1 MSTTNLDFSDFD
13 DLFAD
18 TPMPAQNTEEQKIA
32 QEKNVKVTPAKVV
45 DESIQITNLNAP
57 INPSLLQSAQA
68 KMAQIGV
75 EMNQAFVEREELIK
89 LMQLAVT
96 TGTNLLM
103 LGPPG
108 TAKSN
113 ITYDLCGRIENANY
127 FQWMLNKTSD
137 PSEILGP
144 FSVKAMEN
152 DRFLRIT
159 TGKLPEAHIAFMD
172 EVFKSNA
179 PTLNALLTIMNEHIF
194 YNDGK
199 ANDIPLISMFAA
211 SNEPPEDE
219 SLDALYDRFIFRM
232 NVQYVHDAAN
242 KKRMHSNYV
251 DNRAGL
257 LGLAGKT
264 TITLEELQALQ
275 TASKAVKVPKDIINK
290 FIRLISDLD
299 RQAIHVSDRRQNE
312 CFKVMQGSAVLR
324 GSNTVGLDDFRS
336 LIYVLW
342 EKEEHIPIIES
353 TILKM
358 VNPYDD
364 RFRELKDNFNQ
375 VKNDIEGITD
385 ATLKSKKSIESKG
398 VIEKIVGKVN
408 KLINE
413 ATKGGK
419 DTTEFTAF
427 RDEMIKYNQN
437 LIANALGGNFGG
449 FGADPFATVGNLN
462 NNVSQQGALDNLS
475 KSVVTTTI

>member
-1 MSTTNLDFSDFD
+1 MANLDFSDLD
-13 DLFAD
+13 DLFGTSAQAAPA
-18 TPMPAQNTEEQKIA
+18 TNTAKVGAPTATAEPAQAPVAAPTEQI
-32 QEKNVKVTPAKVV
+32 
-45 DESIQITNLNAP
+45 SITQVNAP
-57 INPSLLQSAQA
+57 IDPAMLQNAQA
-68 KMAQIGV
+68 KMARIAV
-75 EMNQAFVEREELIK
+75 EMNNMFVERDDLIK
-89 LMQLAVT
+89 LMMLAVT

-108 TAKSN
+108 TAKSA
-113 ITYDLCGRIENANY
+113 ITYELCGRVENANY

-152 DRFLRIT
+152 DHFMRMT
-159 TGKLPEAHIAFMD
+159 SGKLPEAHIAFMD

-199 ANDIPLISMFAA
+199 PQDVPLITMIGA

-219 SLDALYDRFIFRM
+219 SLDAMYDRFIFRM
-232 NVQYVHDAAN
+232 NVAYVKDAGN
-242 KKRMHSNYV
+242 KKRMHANYI

-264 TITLEELQALQ
+264 TITLDELLCLQ
-275 TASKAVKVPKDIINK
+275 KAAQSVKVPKDVINK

-312 CFKVMQGSAVLR
+312 CFKVMQGSAILR
-324 GSNTVGLDDFRS
+324 GSNVVGLDDFKS

-342 EKEEHIPIIES
+342 EKEEHIPLIES

-364 RFRELKDNFNQ
+364 RFKELKENFAQ
-375 VKNDIEGITD
+375 VKSDIESITD
-385 ATLKSKKSIESKG
+385 ATQKSKKAIESKG
-398 VIEKIVGKVN
+398 VIEKIVSKTN

-413 ATKGGK
+413 ASKNGK
-419 DTTEFTAF
+419 DITDFNQF
-427 RDEMIKYNQN
+427 RDDMVAYNQQ
-437 LIANALGGNFGG
+437 LIATALGTTFGG
-449 FGADPFATVGNLN
+449 LGSNPFDV
-462 NNVSQQGALDNLS
+462 
-475 KSVVTTTI
+475 

>member
-1 MSTTNLDFSDFD
+1 MAKLDLSEFDGLFD
-13 DLFAD
+13 DIMDEA
-18 TPMPAQNTEEQKIA
+18 AK
-32 QEKNVKVTPAKVV
+32 QETTPASTPTPAATPVASPV
-45 DESIQITNLNAP
+45 QETVGIQIENINAP
-57 INPSLLQSAQA
+57 LNPATLQSAQA
-68 KMAQIGV
+68 KMQQIFV
-75 EMNQAFVEREELIK
+75 EMNNLFVERDELVKIM
-89 LMQLAVT
+89 LLAIT

-108 TAKSN
+108 TAKSA
-113 ITYDLCGRIENANY
+113 ITYELCERVENANY

-137 PSEILGP
+137 PSEVFGP

-152 DRFLRIT
+152 DKFLRIT

-199 ANDIPLISMFAA
+199 PQPVPLISMFGA

-219 SLDALYDRFIFRM
+219 TLDAMYDRFIFRM

-257 LGLAGKT
+257 LGLVNKT
-264 TITLEELQALQ
+264 TITLTELQTLQ
-275 TASKAVKVPKDIINK
+275 QATLSVKVPKDIINK
-290 FIRLISDLD
+290 FIRLINDLE
-299 RQAIHVSDRRQNE
+299 RQAIHISDRRQNE
-312 CFKVMQGSAVLR
+312 CFKIMQGSAVLAGR
-324 GSNTVGLDDFRS
+324 NVVGLDDFKS

-353 TILKM
+353 AILKM

-364 RFRELKDNFNQ
+364 RFKELKENFNQ
-375 VKNDIEGITD
+375 VKTDIDGITD
-385 ATLKSKKSIESKG
+385 SSQKSKKAIESKG
-398 VIEKIVGKVN
+398 VIEKIVGKTN

-413 ATKGGK
+413 ATKNGK
-419 DTTEFTAF
+419 DVQEFTEF
-427 RDEMIKYNQN
+427 RDMMIQYNQQ
-437 LIANALGGNFGG
+437 LISSALGATFGG
-449 FGADPFATVGNLN
+449 FGMDDDNDPFA
-462 NNVSQQGALDNLS
+462 
-475 KSVVTTTI
+475 

>member
-1 MSTTNLDFSDFD
+1 MSNTALDLSEFG
-13 DLFAD
+13 DLFKDMDDSPSVEA
-18 TPMPAQNTEEQKIA
+18 TIA
-32 QEKNVKVTPAKVV
+32 SEKNVTATPVQTEETEGIV
-45 DESIQITNLNAP
+45 IENINAP
-57 INPSLLQSAQA
+57 INPALVQSAQV
-68 KMAQIGV
+68 KMQQIFV
-75 EMNQAFVEREELIK
+75 EMNNLFVERDELVK
-89 LMQLAVT
+89 LMQLAIT

-108 TAKSN
+108 TAKSA
-113 ITYDLCGRIENANY
+113 ITYELCGRIENANY

-137 PSEILGP
+137 PSEILGS

-152 DRFLRIT
+152 DKFMRIT

-199 ANDIPLISMFAA
+199 AQDVPLISMFGA

-219 SLDALYDRFIFRM
+219 SLDAMYDRFIFRM

-242 KKRMHSNYV
+242 KKRMHSNYI

-257 LGLAGKT
+257 LGMTAKT
-264 TITLEELQALQ
+264 TISLAELQALQ
-275 TASKAVKVPKDIINK
+275 AAAKMVKVPKDIVNK
-290 FIRLISDLD
+290 FIRLISDLE
-299 RQAIHVSDRRQNE
+299 RQAIHISDRRQNE

-336 LIYVLW
+336 LVYVLW
-342 EKEEHIPIIES
+342 EKEENIPLIES
-353 TILKM
+353 SILKM

-364 RFRELKDNFNQ
+364 KFKELKDNFSQ
-375 VKNDIEGITD
+375 VKADIESITD
-385 ATLKSKKSIESKG
+385 SSLKSKKAIESKG
-398 VIEKIVGKVN
+398 VIEKIVSKTN

-413 ATKGGK
+413 ASKNGK
-419 DTTEFTAF
+419 DTVEFAEF
-427 RDEMIKYNQN
+427 RDSMIQYNQD
-437 LIANALGGNFGG
+437 LINAALGVSFGNLGG
-449 FGADPFATVGNLN
+449 GSNDDPFGL
-462 NNVSQQGALDNLS
+462 
-475 KSVVTTTI
+475 